1 MKQKTIATRH
11 LRTKIAAGYVL
22 ILFVIFGIV
31 YIWLNE
37 QHRRQELEITSQKIR
52 CLRKDIHEVYV
63 KMVDLSLIGE
73 TVLDW
78 NEEDM
83 NIYHKKRLEVDSLLS
98 LFKSSY
104 RSERIDSVCRLLA
117 EKENLLNKIM
127 LVLNEQE
134 EIKDKIARRVPVIA
148 RKSSQEEPPK
158 RKRTGFLG
166 LFGKKEEAKPTVT
179 TSMLNTLNSDV
190 ITRQKEQSE
199 RLSQYT
205 DSLSVRNRKLNCQ
218 LQGMIK
224 KMDARIRTD
233 LQQQETELAAIRR
246 QSSVQVGGLTAV
258 VALLL
263 LLSYFIIH
271 RNVKRISQYKKET
284 NELIDKLQKTVE
296 QNKQLLTARRKI
308 MLTVTHELRTP
319 LTAINGYGELLAQT
333 ENENKRIEY
342 TQNIRQATG
351 RMTDIKNLTG
361 SGNLVL
367 GEITLTDDEGISE
380 YAGYHLKLK
389 SKKVTYVRALSDN
402 SQYGTICLPFVPTSV
417 AGGQVTY
424 YQVLELESDE
434 ITLVETD
441 FEAGKPL
448 FYQTSGTGDITFSAE
463 SAAGVEL
470 VTTPATDSFMV
481 GTMSE
486 VIPNAGYF
494 LKNGNIYPIAN
505 GDKVKVKP
513 FRAYVKGQ
521 NDASQASVMSVNV
534 ARP

>member
-1 MKQKTIATRH
+1 
-11 LRTKIAAGYVL
+11 
-22 ILFVIFGIV
+22 
-31 YIWLNE
+31 
-37 QHRRQELEITSQKIR
+37 
-52 CLRKDIHEVYV
+52 
-63 KMVDLSLIGE
+63 
-73 TVLDW
+73 
-78 NEEDM
+78 M

-190 ITRQKEQSE
+190 IARQKEQSE

-271 RNVKRISQYKKET
+271 RNVKRICRYRKET
-284 NELIDKLQKTVE
+284 SELIDKLQKTVQ
-296 QNKQLLTARRKI
+296 QNKQLLSARL

-319 LTAINGYGELLAQT
+319 LTAINGYGELLTQT
-333 ENENKRIEY
+333 EDEDKRIEY
-342 TQNIRQATG
+342 TQNIRQAAG

-389 SKKVTYVRALSDN
+389 SKKVTYTRALSDN

-417 AGGQVTY
+417 ADGQVTY
-424 YQVLELESDE
+424 YQVQAAS
-434 ITLVETD
+434 
-441 FEAGKPL
+441 P
-448 FYQTSGTGDITFSAE
+448 SA
-463 SAAGVEL
+463 
-470 VTTPATDSFMV
+470 P
-481 GTMSE
+481 
-486 VIPNAGYF
+486 
-494 LKNGNIYPIAN
+494 
-505 GDKVKVKP
+505 KVP
-513 FRAYVKGQ
+513 
-521 NDASQASVMSVNV
+521 QAWNW
-534 ARP
+534 

>member
-1 MKQKTIATRH
+1 MPRN
-11 LRTKIAAGYVL
+11 TKGHQTGTPVPGGIICARQHHTDTAARYRKVSGL
-22 ILFVIFGIV
+22 HFVIFGIV

-190 ITRQKEQSE
+190 IARQ
-199 RLSQYT
+199 
-205 DSLSVRNRKLNCQ
+205 
-218 LQGMIK
+218 
-224 KMDARIRTD
+224 
-233 LQQQETELAAIRR
+233 
-246 QSSVQVGGLTAV
+246 
-258 VALLL
+258 
-263 LLSYFIIH
+263 
-271 RNVKRISQYKKET
+271 
-284 NELIDKLQKTVE
+284 
-296 QNKQLLTARRKI
+296 KI

-319 LTAINGYGELLAQT
+319 LTAINGYGELLTQT
-333 ENENKRIEY
+333 EDEDKRIEY
-342 TQNIRQATG
+342 TQNIRQAAG

-389 SKKVTYVRALSDN
+389 SKKVTYTRALSDN

-448 FYQTSGTGDITFSAE
+448 FYQTPGTGSITFSAE

-470 VTTPATDSFMV
+470 VTTPATDNFMV

-494 LKNGNIYPIAN
+494 LKNGNFYPITD
-505 GDKVKVKP
+505 GVQVKVKP